1 MSDLEQYFSRFDSII
16 ARAVKSVK
24 LGDHLDCGLTGPQF
38 MLLKYL
44 MLTGRGTIS
53 EISHALGVTASAITF
68 LSDKLVAA
76 GLAVR
81 ERDES
86 DRRLVWLKTTPE
98 GEAKVK
104 AAEEKR
110 RQFFARKLSRL
121 SPEEIETLLELM
133 EKIMA
138 EEPEERQVT
147 GR

>member
-1 MSDLEQYFSRFDSII
+1 MSDLEQYFKRLDSVI

-44 MLTGRGTIS
+44 ALTGKGTVS

-68 LSDKLVAA
+68 LSDKLVAS
-76 GLAVR
+76 GLVVR

-86 DRRLVWLKTTPE
+86 DRRLVWLKTTLE
-98 GEAKVK
+98 GETKVK

-110 RQFFARKLSRL
+110 RRMFAKKLSRL
-121 SPEEIETLLELM
+121 TPEEMEKLLELM
-133 EKIMA
+133 EKVLADDA
-138 EEPEERQVT
+138 EETEET